1 MNEHGLRG
9 RRPRRTKTTVDDLQ
23 PLDFQAF
30 HTLYRGDYVRWAEM
44 YLGSRADAE
53 DAVDEAMLELLA
65 QWAKVLKQAEPAAYA
80 WWLVKNRVKDAA
92 RARDRRQKLTD
103 AIFATR
109 SLYESTD
116 DPIGE
121 LETTMALWQAIDGL
135 PERQHDVA
143 LLRMALGCST
153 SETAGVLGITEAT
166 VRSTL
171 RDARRR
177 LAEALGYDLKK
188 GHDDDRSVD

>member
-1 MNEHGLRG
+1 MNEYGLRG
-9 RRPRRTKTTVDDLQ
+9 RRPRRTKIVVEDTQ

-30 HTLYRGDYVRWAEM
+30 HTLYRGDYVRWAEL

-53 DAVDEAMLELLA
+53 DAVDGAMLELLA
-65 QWAKVLKQAEPAAYA
+65 QWAKVLEQAEPAAYA

-92 RARDRRQKLTD
+92 RDRDRRQKMAD

-109 SLYESTD
+109 SLYENVV

-121 LETTMALWQAIDGL
+121 LETTMALWQAIDAL

-143 LLRMALGCST
+143 LMRLALGRT
-153 SETAGVLGITEAT
+153 TRETAGVLGITEAT

-188 GHDDDRSVD
+188 GHDDARNVD